1 MNATE
6 PKWCTNYRMYSYV
19 NEELHQVIKK
29 NFNNNEEQLDVSI
42 FGHRLDYSSRFI
54 PREQ

>member
-1 MNATE
+1 
-6 PKWCTNYRMYSYV
+6 MYSYV